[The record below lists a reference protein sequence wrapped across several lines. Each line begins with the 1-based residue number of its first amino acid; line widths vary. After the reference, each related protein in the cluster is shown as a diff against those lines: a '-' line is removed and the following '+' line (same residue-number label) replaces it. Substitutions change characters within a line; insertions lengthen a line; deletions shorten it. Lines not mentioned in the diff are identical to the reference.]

1 MTTVRASLIALTA
14 LVLSVPLHAQS
25 IRGRVVDAAGE
36 GVPEASVV
44 ATEGGGRQQAV
55 RTGADGAFVLAL
67 RGPGVYRLNVTRTG
81 YAPATSGEITVSAA
95 EAVEVAVRVA
105 AQPLGL
111 QAVTVTGRQGPRR
124 IASLEPTGFY
134 DREATGFGR
143 FMRREDVERRR
154 GARLAQLLDDV
165 QGIRLFRDR
174 RGTEFVTFTS
184 QQSNG
189 AIRRAQRGEPDVCL
203 PVMYLDGTIVS
214 QGAAEGPGGTSI
226 NDLVQTED
234 IEAIEAY
241 GNASR
246 IPPQYNGSN
255 SACGVILIW
264 TRTGS

>member
-1 MTTVRASLIALTA
+1 MTMIRAGLIALTA
-14 LVLSVPLHAQS
+14 LSITVPLHAQS

-36 GVPEASVV
+36 GVAQASVV
-44 ATEGGGRQQAV
+44 ATGAAGRQQGV
-55 RTGADGAFVLAL
+55 RTGADGAFVLPL
-67 RGPGVYRLNVTRTG
+67 RAPGVYRLNVTRTG
-81 YAPATSGEITVSAA
+81 YAPTTSQEITVAA
-95 EAVEVAVRVA
+95 SEAVEVSVRVA

-111 QAVTVTGRQGPRR
+111 EAVTVTGRQGPPR

-134 DREATGFGR
+134 DREARGLGR

-165 QGIRLFRDR
+165 PGVRLFRDR
-174 RGTEFVTFTS
+174 RGTEFITFTS

-189 AIRRAQRGEPDVCL
+189 AMRRAQRGEPDVCPPL
-203 PVMYLDGTIVS
+203 IYLDGTMVS
-214 QGAAEGPGGTSI
+214 TGAANGPGGISI

-246 IPPQYNGSN
+246 IPVEYNGSN

-264 TRTGS
+264 TRRGN

>member
-1 MTTVRASLIALTA
+1 MTTLRAALIALAA
-14 LVLSVPLHAQS
+14 LVLGVPLHAQS

-44 ATEGGGRQQAV
+44 ATGGGGRQQGV

-67 RGPGVYRLNVTRTG
+67 RGPGVYRLNVMRTG

-111 QAVTVTGRQGPRR
+111 EAVTVTGRQGPRR

-143 FMRREDVERRR
+143 FMRREEIERRR

-165 QGIRLFRDR
+165 QGIRLYRDR
-174 RGTEFVTFTS
+174 RGTEYVTFTS

-189 AIRRAQRGEPDVCL
+189 AIRRAQAGEADVCL
-203 PVMYLDGTIVS
+203 PVMYLDGTMVS
-214 QGAAEGPGGTSI
+214 QGAANGPGGVSI
-226 NDLVQTED
+226 NDLVQTEA

-264 TRTGS
+264 TRSGN